1 MSPINVIS
9 MNESL
14 VAHISANMHRLERLA
29 KSARTTMALWGY
41 KEAFDILEDTANA
54 IAEDAK
60 FLDRELCHSLKNIV
74 AKHREQFDKNCKNN
88 PNNIEVRR

>member
-1 MSPINVIS
+1 MSPINVIN

-14 VAHISANMHRLERLA
+14 IAHIGANIYRLERRA
-29 KSARTTMALWGY
+29 KSARTTMVLWGY

-60 FLDRELCHSLKNIV
+60 FLDKELCHSLKNIV
-74 AKHREQFDKNCKNN
+74 ARHREQFDKNCEDN
-88 PNNIEVRR
+88 PNNIEMRR